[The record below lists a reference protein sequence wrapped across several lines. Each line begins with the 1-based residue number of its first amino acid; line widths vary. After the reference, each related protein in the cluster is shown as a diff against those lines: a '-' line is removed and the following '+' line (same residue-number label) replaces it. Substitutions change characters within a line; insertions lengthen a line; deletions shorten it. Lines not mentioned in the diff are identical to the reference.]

1 MTQWNANAP
10 ALCHYD
16 TQHDNMDEK
25 EEKRYTHSM
34 SVEKVREFL
43 KPFGR
48 DNDIIEFPSS
58 SATVAQAAADL
69 NTEEGRIAKSMSFMT
84 ASGPI
89 VIVLAGDA
97 RIDNRKFKDLFH
109 EKARMIG
116 AEDVERLTG
125 HPVGGVCPFALPDDV
140 KLYLDIS
147 LRRFDAFYPAA
158 GSTNSAIKM
167 TAEDLERIAQ
177 PEDWIDVASVP
188 E

>member
-1 MTQWNANAP
+1 MTQWDP
-10 ALCHYD
+10 AAAASCHYD
-16 TQHDNMDEK
+16 TALPDMDENG
-25 EEKRYTHSM
+25 EKRYTQAM

-43 KPFGR
+43 RPFGR
-48 DNDIIEFPSS
+48 DNDIIEFHSS

-97 RIDNRKFKDLFH
+97 RIDNRKYKDLFH
-109 EKARMIG
+109 EKAKMIG

-140 KLYLDIS
+140 TLYLDVS
-147 LRRFDAFYPAA
+147 LRRFDEFYPAA

-167 TAEDLERIAQ
+167 NAEDLERISKPKA
-177 PEDWIDVASVP
+177 WIDVAKSTV
-188 E
+188 

>member
-1 MTQWNANAP
+1 MTQCDP
-10 ALCHYD
+10 AGTASGHYD
-16 TQHDNMDEK
+16 TKPDDMDENG
-25 EEKRYTHSM
+25 EKRYTHAM

-48 DNDIIEFPSS
+48 DKDIIEFPSS

-97 RIDNRKFKDLFH
+97 KIDNRKYKDLFH
-109 EKARMIG
+109 EKAKMIG

-125 HPVGGVCPFALPDDV
+125 HPVGGVCPFALPDGV
-140 KLYLDIS
+140 KLYLDVS

-158 GSTNSAIKM
+158 GSTNSAIRM
-167 TAEDLERIAQ
+167 TSDELETISQ
-177 PEDWIDVASVP
+177 PEAWIDVAKSAL
-188 E
+188 